1 MNIIINENTLFNLV
15 IDNINKIDVLTEFKK
30 EFQSKLIKLSRR
42 RSNPF
47 SNSSKTNEPFH
58 KKKKNLIVPWITK
71 MK

>member
-1 MNIIINENTLFNLV
+1 
-15 IDNINKIDVLTEFKK
+15 VLTEFKK

-58 KKKKNLIVPWITK
+58 KKKNLIVPWITK